1 MAEKNQNKIL
11 PSKLA
16 RIPIEKIRS
25 NPHNPRLLFDPIP
38 LALLRDSIEEVG
50 ILVPLLIYESTKT
63 KDYVILDGE
72 RRWLCAKGL
81 GLPDVPANVIE
92 EPSAIDNILRMFNI
106 HNVRESWELM
116 PTALKLELI
125 IREINTDS
133 ELKLSQVTS
142 LPRSTVRRC
151 KTLLSFDKS
160 YQDMMLVSDPGDR
173 IKPDLFIEMHPVL
186 TLIDEKFPEISEEFP
201 GNALI
206 DIFISKYYQKKIAS
220 VTDFRKIRSA
230 IRNIG
235 KGLTRDFVRNALL
248 QFLKE
253 KNADLSDFV
262 IGLDIFQEA
271 KSVQRSCQSLIERL
285 TSIDKFPPS
294 IDSEMK
300 SVLQDLKRVIENK
313 LASIE

>member
-1 MAEKNQNKIL
+1 MAEKNQNEIL
-11 PSKLA
+11 SSKLA

-38 LALLRDSIEEVG
+38 LELLRDSIEEVG
-50 ILVPLLIYESTKT
+50 ILVPLLVYESAKT

-72 RRWLCAKGL
+72 RRWLCAKEL

-92 EPSAIDNILRMFNI
+92 EPSAMNNILRMFNI

-116 PTALKLELI
+116 PTALKLEFI

-160 YQDMMLVSDPGDR
+160 YQDMMLVSDPEDR

-186 TLIDEKFPEISEEFP
+186 TLIDENFPEISEEFP

-206 DIFISKYYQKKIAS
+206 DTFISKYHQKKIAS
-220 VTDFRKIRSA
+220 VTDFRRIRSA

-235 KGLTRDFVRNALL
+235 KGLTRGFVRNALL

>member
-1 MAEKNQNKIL
+1 MAEKNQNEII

-16 RIPIEKIRS
+16 RILTEKIRS

-38 LALLRDSIEEVG
+38 LELLQDSIEEVG
-50 ILVPLLIYESTKT
+50 ILVPLLVYESAKT

-72 RRWLCAKGL
+72 RRWLCAKEL

-92 EPSAIDNILRMFNI
+92 EPSARDNILRMFNI

-116 PTALKLELI
+116 PTALKLEII

-186 TLIDEKFPEISEEFP
+186 TLIDEKFPEISEEFSR
-201 GNALI
+201 NVLI
-206 DIFISKYYQKKIAS
+206 DIFINKYCQKKIAS
-220 VTDFRKIRSA
+220 VTDFRRIRSA

-235 KGLTRDFVRNALL
+235 KGLTREFVSNALL

-262 IGLDIFQEA
+262 IRLDIFQET
-271 KSVQRSCQSLIERL
+271 KSVQRSCQALIERL